1 MLSVAWK
8 IVDHQIQNIPEKQS
22 SLGELCLKDHIWPH
36 YWVFVN
42 KVLLEHNHTHEF
54 KDSSLVQR
62 SGSKK
67 DSNGRC
73 QKMGWRK
80 RQQDLLM
87 DLIWEEGKNVSFI
100 TNISPGVQDQ
110 WQNLQKPVQN
120 EHRDLLVKHI
130 RNFKTRI
137 AEMGSL
143 LSCEPHGQHWSQAS
157 KVSLT
162 SHLKK

>member
-1 MLSVAWK
+1 M
-8 IVDHQIQNIPEKQS
+8 
-22 SLGELCLKDHIWPH
+22 
-36 YWVFVN
+36 
-42 KVLLEHNHTHEF
+42 
-54 KDSSLVQR
+54 VQR

-110 WQNLQKPVQN
+110 
-120 EHRDLLVKHI
+120 
-130 RNFKTRI
+130 
-137 AEMGSL
+137 
-143 LSCEPHGQHWSQAS
+143 
-157 KVSLT
+157 
-162 SHLKK
+162 